1 MNDVE
6 AVIRAVGAERVPD
19 PRMGVFDVRV
29 EPAEDGALALRG
41 ESTDAGAVEAVV
53 ERVAASGIR
62 LVDEVVR
69 LPDPALGD
77 DVAATVRSA
86 IAPVHAEPRVSSTQV
101 SQYVLGHRLDLLSRR
116 DLWYRVRGE
125 DGYIGWVHH
134 GYLNVCRPE
143 EAQGW
148 ERGVGGEPVVS
159 LGAEIVDAE
168 GNLLTR
174 APWGARLIRV
184 APRVFRLPDG
194 RLGHVGHGEVV
205 DVDRLLDWFPLRG
218 ESIARTARRW
228 LGAPYLWGG
237 VTPAGADCSGF
248 VQSVFWIHGVALP
261 RDADLQSRVG
271 SPFTP
276 DPDLED
282 LRPGD
287 LLFFS
292 EHGDRVTHVALSLGG
307 GMIIHSALSNGG
319 VAIDDLNGARDV
331 ERRLRPL
338 LVAARRLVPD

>member
-1 MNDVE
+1 MNEIE

-19 PRMGVFDVRV
+19 PRMGVFEVRL
-29 EPAEDGALALRG
+29 ERADDGALALRG
-41 ESTDAGAVEAVV
+41 ESTDPAAIEAVL
-53 ERVAASGIR
+53 ERAAASGIR

-69 LPDPALGD
+69 LPDPELGD
-77 DVAATVRSA
+77 GIAATVRAA

-134 GYLNVCRPE
+134 GYLQVCLPD
-143 EAQGW
+143 EASAW

-159 LGAEIVDAE
+159 LGAELVDPN
-168 GNLLTR
+168 GHLVTR

-184 APRVFRLPDG
+184 APRTLRLPDG
-194 RLGHVGHGEVV
+194 RVGQVGHGETV

-218 ESIARTARRW
+218 ESITRTARRW
-228 LGAPYLWGG
+228 IGTPYLWGG

-271 SPFTP
+271 SPLTP
-276 DPDLED
+276 DPDLSD

-292 EHGDRVTHVALSLGG
+292 EHEGRVTHVALSLGG
-307 GMIIHSALSNGG
+307 SAIIHSALSNGG
-319 VAIDDLNGARDV
+319 VAIDDLNGTRDV

-338 LVAARRLVPD
+338 LVGARRLVPD